1 MLEWDCGGRNR
12 CRELWKRD
20 AGMGLGGGMGVGDWG
35 EKGARRRK
43 GGGTVGEGIG
53 VGDCR
58 ERVGQKGM
66 GLWGKEWVYWD
77 CG

>member
-1 MLEWDCGGRNR
+1 MGVGNCGKGMLEWD
-12 CRELWKRD
+12 W
-20 AGMGLGGGMGVGDWG
+20 GGGMGVGDWG